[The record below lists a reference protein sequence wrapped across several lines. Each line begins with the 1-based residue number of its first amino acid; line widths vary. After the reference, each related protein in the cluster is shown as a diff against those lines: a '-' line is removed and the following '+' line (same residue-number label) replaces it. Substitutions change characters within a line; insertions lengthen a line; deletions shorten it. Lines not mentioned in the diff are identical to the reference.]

1 MIFKNKK
8 PKVFCIGLNKT
19 GTTTIEKV
27 LKDFN
32 YKLGNQEKGELLFQD
47 WYKRDF
53 RSIIK
58 LSKTAGAFQ
67 DAPFSYP
74 FTFIAL
80 DQYFYNAKFILT
92 IRDSPEQWYNSLVTH
107 HSKVWA
113 DGVNPPTSEDLK
125 KAKYRYKGFAY
136 EASKTIFKTSDED
149 PYNKE
154 ILIDYYLNHNYQVME
169 YFRSRPEKLLVIN
182 VSNDN
187 DYLRLCDFLN
197 KKPIHKTFPWENK
210 TSDKKKKN
218 D

>member
-1 MIFKNKK
+1 MLFKNKK
-8 PKVFCIGLNKT
+8 PKIFCIGLNKT

-27 LKDFN
+27 LKDFK
-32 YKLGNQEKGELLFQD
+32 YKLGNQEKGELLFKD

-53 RSIIK
+53 SSIIK
-58 LSKTAGAFQ
+58 LSKTAEAFQ
-67 DAPFSYP
+67 DAPFSFP

-80 DQYFYNAKFILT
+80 DQYFANAKFILT
-92 IRDSPEQWYNSLVTH
+92 VRDSPEQWYNSLVTH

-113 DGVNPPTSEDLK
+113 DGINPPTSEDLK
-125 KAKYRYKGFAY
+125 NAKYLYKGFAY
-136 EASKTIFKTSDED
+136 ESSKVIFNTPEGD

-154 ILIDYYLNHNYQVME
+154 ILFEYYTNHNYQVME

-182 VSNDN
+182 VSNDS
-187 DYLRLCDFLN
+187 DYIRLCDFLN